1 MHFSFKQPEVPFHL
15 ILASMIWLFCFGGLQ
30 AQEKANLTSTAE
42 FGGKWGTKVEEA
54 IKALELKGNIEDGQ
68 IIYEEICEACHQ
80 PGGNGDPAGNFPQLA
95 GQQST
100 VVIKQIADIRA
111 GNRDNPTMYPF
122 ANIEALRAATE
133 DIFDEEKDG
142 PQTLADVTAYIQ
154 TLPMASTIKGEGN
167 DLEHGEKIY
176 AENCVRCHGDH
187 GQGSFKN
194 YYPVIAGQNY
204 HYLLRQFLWI
214 KEGKRRNANP
224 EMVEQIAR
232 FSERDILA
240 VMDWVSRQ
248 TMRPG
253 DWDPNK

>member
-1 MHFSFKQPEVPFHL
+1 MTTRSFKKKIFGFSILL
-15 ILASMIWLFCFGGLQ
+15 IGSLFATALWADETDTQ
-30 AQEKANLTSTAE
+30 LTSTDE

-54 IKALELKGNIEDGQ
+54 IKALELTGDVDDGQ
-68 IIYEEICEACHQ
+68 VIYEEICEICHQ

-95 GQQST
+95 GQHSS

-122 ANIEALRAATE
+122 ANVEALQASTE
-133 DIFDEEKDG
+133 DLFDEPKSG
-142 PQTLADVTAYIQ
+142 PQTLADVAAYIQ
-154 TLPMASTIKGEGN
+154 TLEMASTIKGEGT
-167 DLEHGEKIY
+167 DLEHGAKIY
-176 AENCVRCHGDH
+176 EENCVRCHGDH

-204 HYLLRQFLWI
+204 NYLLRQFRWI

-224 EMVEQIAR
+224 DMVEQIKN
-232 FSERDILA
+232 FSDRDIKA
-240 VMDWVSRQ
+240 VMDFSSRQ
-248 TMRPG
+248 TMKPG

>member
-1 MHFSFKQPEVPFHL
+1 MFFSSKHP
-15 ILASMIWLFCFGGLQ
+15 IRLFIVFLSTALCIGSSLSLQ
-30 AQEKANLTSTAE
+30 AQEKSNLTSTAE

-54 IKALELKGNIEDGQ
+54 IKALKLQGNIEDGQ

-142 PQTLADVTAYIQ
+142 PQTLADVAAFIQ
-154 TLPMASTIKGEGN
+154 TLPMSSSIKGPGN
-167 DLEHGEKIY
+167 DLEHGEKVY

-204 HYLLRQFLWI
+204 HYLMRQFRWI

-232 FSERDILA
+232 FTERDMLA

-248 TMRPG
+248 KLQPG
-253 DWDPNK
+253 DWDPNN